1 MFATITITNN
11 CDHLLTNLTNCNGN
25 PLRWNLAFAVES
37 GCDLVWNVFPDVN
50 DSEGDLDEDVLEDD
64 LDEVGEDDQVV
75 RFHFQRIEWECT
87 EEAEQLCLLKGRC
100 TLPPSPPPPS
110 PPPSTPPSPPPPPS
124 PCPPPPPP
132 LCPYLPRPF
141 PFIHVLRCL
150 TPRET

>member
-25 PLRWNLAFAVES
+25 PLTQSWNLVFTVES

-100 TLPPSPPPPS
+100 TLPPSPPPPL
-110 PPPSTPPSPPPPPS
+110 PPS

-141 PFIHVLRCL
+141 PFILVLRCL